1 MQLQNS
7 EIIDT
12 VVGVIGG
19 LFLIGFTWALGL
31 SLYAIGCVIKNVL
44 TLKK

>member
-7 EIIDT
+7 EIINT
-12 VVGVIGG
+12 VVGVVGG
-19 LFLIGFTWALGL
+19 LFIIGFTWSLGV